1 MPPELLA
8 LAAVVGALAV
18 GVVSPGPSFVM
29 IARTSVAGSRAEG
42 LAASVGMGVGGL
54 VFGAAAL
61 AGLQAVFAAVPA
73 LYVALKLA
81 GGAWLAWL
89 GWRIF
94 RGAREPL
101 RVEGVDRPG
110 AMGAD
115 EGAVGPRRRQRA
127 FWLGLSTQ
135 VSNPKTAIIYAS
147 VFAALLPATY
157 SWRFAAALLVAVFLV
172 ETLWYAI
179 VAWGLSS
186 ARPRA
191 TYLGFKTGLD
201 RLAGGVMMAL
211 GLRLIVAARD

>member
-1 MPPELLA
+1 MIASEPLA
-8 LAAVVGALAV
+8 LLAVVGALGV

-42 LAASVGMGVGGL
+42 LAASVGMGLGGL

-61 AGLQAVFAAVPA
+61 AGLHAVFTAVPA
-73 LYVALKLA
+73 LFLVLKLA

-94 RGAREPL
+94 RAARQPL
-101 RVEGVDRPG
+101 SVDGVDAGSAPG
-110 AMGAD
+110 P
-115 EGAVGPRRRQRA
+115 VGRGRQLRA

-135 VSNPKTAIIYAS
+135 VSNPKTAIVYAS

-157 SWRFAAALLVAVFLV
+157 SAGFAAMLLAAVFAV
-172 ETLWYAI
+172 ETLWYAF

-186 ARPRA
+186 AGPRA
-191 TYLGFKTGLD
+191 VYLGWKTLLD
-201 RLAGGVMMAL
+201 RTAGGVMMAL
-211 GLRLIVAARD
+211 GLRLMLGAKD